1 MAHITA
7 IKFEIPTSNCTFC
20 KLWCGMRLEWI
31 DDILAVLETGSFSA
45 AAERRYLTP
54 SAFTRRIRGIE
65 ATLGC
70 QLFDRDRKP
79 VTLLPHVRAM
89 EADLREAAR
98 RFREL
103 QAGLSDIDGKNRK
116 QLTLGCQHALTTMV
130 SPFLARGLTQAHE
143 VELRIRSRT
152 RSECQ
157 MMMLRHEIDFGLI
170 YQTESDVSAFDSS
183 LFEQIPLGT
192 DRLVPVGNLR
202 GGGIEQALAQMDLP
216 LITYPADIYLG
227 EVLRQ
232 QLLPALPRQAVTR
245 NVAETGLTP
254 AVLQFVR
261 QGHGIG
267 WLPRSVAFEAL
278 ARHEVS
284 DLSDHLPSTHLNIR
298 LLRTR
303 SGGTALRDA
312 AWARLGELARGLRV
326 DGIDPEVADQP
337 PQ

>member
-1 MAHITA
+1 
-7 IKFEIPTSNCTFC
+7 
-20 KLWCGMRLEWI
+20 MRLEWI
-31 DDILAVLETGSFSA
+31 DDILAVLDTGSFSA

-89 EADLREAAR
+89 EAELRDAAR

-103 QAGLSDIDGKNRK
+103 QAGLSDIDGLNRK
-116 QLTLGCQHALTTMV
+116 RLTLGCQHALTTTV
-130 SPFLARGLTQAHE
+130 SPFLASGLTRAHE

-157 MMMLRHEIDFGLI
+157 MMMLRHEVDFGLI
-170 YQTESDVSAFDSS
+170 YQTEGDATAFDAA
-183 LFEQIPLGT
+183 LFEQIPLGV
-192 DRLVPVGNLR
+192 DRLVPVGNLHKGTAIR
-202 GGGIEQALAQMDLP
+202 QALDRMELP

-227 EVLRQ
+227 EILRQ
-232 QLLPALPRQAVTR
+232 HLLPALPRPAVTR

-278 ARHEVS
+278 ARNEVT
-284 DLSDHLPSTHLNIR
+284 DLSDRLPSTHMNIR

-303 SGGTALRDA
+303 SGGNALVDA
-312 AWARLGELARGLRV
+312 AWGRLGALASDLRV
-326 DGIDPEVADQP
+326 DGIDPAAAGQYSG
-337 PQ
+337 Q